1 MLESKNK
8 VFQSIVKSVDSN
20 EGIDTGDFR
29 LRMAQLNERF
39 IRVTQLAQQWELVS
53 LDQIYFFSNF
63 RDIILSGNCHF
74 TLAYLTHEAVCNL
87 KHLWPLTCHWHD
99 WPERN

>member
-39 IRVTQLAQQWELVS
+39 VRVTQLAQQWELVS
-53 LDQIYFFSNF
+53 LDQIYFFSN
-63 RDIILSGNCHF
+63 
-74 TLAYLTHEAVCNL
+74 ENL
-87 KHLWPLTCHWHD
+87 
-99 WPERN
+99 

>member
-8 VFQSIVKSVDSN
+8 VFQSIVKSVDHS

-39 IRVTQLAQQWELVS
+39 IRVNQLAQQWELV
-53 LDQIYFFSNF
+53 
-63 RDIILSGNCHF
+63 GH
-74 TLAYLTHEAVCNL
+74 
-87 KHLWPLTCHWHD
+87 
-99 WPERN
+99 

>member
-8 VFQSIVKSVDSN
+8 VFQSIVKSVDNN

-39 IRVTQLAQQWELVS
+39 VRVTQLAQQWELVS
-53 LDQIYFFSNF
+53 LDQAYCLSNEK
-63 RDIILSGNCHF
+63 L
-74 TLAYLTHEAVCNL
+74 
-87 KHLWPLTCHWHD
+87 
-99 WPERN
+99 

>member
-1 MLESKNK
+1 VRLKTECDDVLFQTFFSRTLYYKSMLESKNK
-8 VFQSIVKSVDSN
+8 VFQSIVKSVDNN

-53 LDQIYFFSNF
+53 LDWASCFSNEKLYF
-63 RDIILSGNCHF
+63 I
-74 TLAYLTHEAVCNL
+74 
-87 KHLWPLTCHWHD
+87 
-99 WPERN
+99 

>member
-8 VFQSIVKSVDSN
+8 VFQSIVKSVDNN

-53 LDQIYFFSNF
+53 LDWASCFSNEKLYF
-63 RDIILSGNCHF
+63 I
-74 TLAYLTHEAVCNL
+74 
-87 KHLWPLTCHWHD
+87 
-99 WPERN
+99 